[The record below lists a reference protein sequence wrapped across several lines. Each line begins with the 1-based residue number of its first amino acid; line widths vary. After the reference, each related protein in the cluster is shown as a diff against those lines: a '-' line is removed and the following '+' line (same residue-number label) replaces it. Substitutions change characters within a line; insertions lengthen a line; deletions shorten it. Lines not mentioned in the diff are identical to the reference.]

1 MRSTI
6 FLWIFIGLGLMG
18 VLGLVRFPFALRFWV
33 HTRRLGYLYVA
44 FVIALAALSVVFGR
58 RL

>member
-33 HTRRLGYLYVA
+33 HMRRLGYLYVA

>member
-1 MRSTI
+1 MRLTI
-6 FLWIFIGLGLMG
+6 LFWIFIGLALMG
-18 VLGLVRFPFALRFWV
+18 VLGFLRFPFALRFWV
-33 HTRRLGYLYVA
+33 HMRRLGYLYVA